1 MTLQPMSA
9 HSPLVSLS
17 RIEEVRRET
26 ADAEQRAAQLEA
38 ELQRLTRAQK
48 EREDDLERKMDALN
62 RLPPVPHAHDS
73 LRRGPLQG
81 IHRLISDKGFRA
93 KGAKGEPRAQDGR
106 PEQALCLE
114 ILLTFQCLQLPSGG
128 LAGMCSVVASVVSTI
143 HCACCS
149 LRNSAETMSCFICPF
164 QHVVHLHGEVSIGPV
179 LSCLSR
185 VSPTRQLHAAE
196 R

>member
-62 RLPPVPHAHDS
+62 R
-73 LRRGPLQG
+73 
-81 IHRLISDKGFRA
+81 
-93 KGAKGEPRAQDGR
+93 
-106 PEQALCLE
+106 
-114 ILLTFQCLQLPSGG
+114 
-128 LAGMCSVVASVVSTI
+128 
-143 HCACCS
+143 
-149 LRNSAETMSCFICPF
+149 
-164 QHVVHLHGEVSIGPV
+164 
-179 LSCLSR
+179 
-185 VSPTRQLHAAE
+185 
-196 R
+196 

>member
-1 MTLQPMSA
+1 M
-9 HSPLVSLS
+9 
-17 RIEEVRRET
+17 
-26 ADAEQRAAQLEA
+26 
-38 ELQRLTRAQK
+38 
-48 EREDDLERKMDALN
+48 
-62 RLPPVPHAHDS
+62 
-73 LRRGPLQG
+73 QG